1 VQIRIC
7 KSGAIFTN
15 VAASEDAIAA
25 GGVENVDALLS
36 RFIATHKEQ
45 IEK

>member
-1 VQIRIC
+1 M
-7 KSGAIFTN
+7 FTN

-25 GGVENVDALLS
+25 GGVENVDAYFP